1 VASHEIEPWQENG
14 QTWCRLQV
22 TLPDTIA
29 TRNRDQVFYFDAYG
43 MQRLMDYAPV
53 VTGNP
58 RIAHYTDEHKT
69 FDGIVIP
76 TRRRVYRRNP
86 DGTAD
91 KSVAVI
97 TLDIDNIRLS

>member
-1 VASHEIEPWQENG
+1 MTSHEIEPWQENG
-14 QTWCRLQV
+14 QTWRRLEV
-22 TLPDTIA
+22 TFPDTIA
-29 TRNRDQVFYFDAYG
+29 THNRDQVFYFDADG
-43 MQRLMDYAPV
+43 MQRRMDYAAV

-58 RIAHYTDEHKT
+58 PIAHYTDEHKT
-69 FDGIVIP
+69 FEGIVIP

>member
-1 VASHEIEPWQENG
+1 
-14 QTWCRLQV
+14 V
-22 TLPDTIA
+22 T
-29 TRNRDQVFYFDAYG
+29 V
-43 MQRLMDYAPV
+43 
-53 VTGNP
+53 
-58 RIAHYTDEHKT
+58 RIAHYTDDHKT
-69 FDGIVIP
+69 FDGIVMP